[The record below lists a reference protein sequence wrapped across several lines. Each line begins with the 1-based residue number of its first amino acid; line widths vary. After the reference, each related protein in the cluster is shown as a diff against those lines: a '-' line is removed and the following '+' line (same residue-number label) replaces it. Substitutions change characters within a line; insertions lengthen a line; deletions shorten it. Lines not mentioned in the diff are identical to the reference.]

1 MELYSIIIFMNTI
14 ENIEQSIKENIAVMV
29 YFSAPTC
36 NVCHALKPKLMEALE
51 KNFKE
56 FVVESVDISVEEDI
70 APHFGVHAIPT
81 VLVFLDGK
89 EFLRKSRH
97 MSVQEVIKEIERPYS
112 IMTS

>member
-1 MELYSIIIFMNTI
+1 MQTI
-14 ENIEQSIKENIAVMV
+14 EKIQNSIKENLAVMV

-36 NVCHALKPKLMEALE
+36 NVCHALKPKLLEALDN
-51 KNFKE
+51 NFKE

-70 APHFGVHAIPT
+70 PPHFGVFAIPT
-81 VLVFLDGK
+81 VLIFLDGK

-97 MSVQEVIKEIERPYS
+97 MSVDEVIREIKRPYE

>member
-1 MELYSIIIFMNTI
+1 MQLYSIIIFMNTI
-14 ENIEQSIKENIAVMV
+14 ENIEQSIKENTAVMV

-36 NVCHALKPKLMEALE
+36 NVCHSLKPKLLEALDT
-51 KNFKE
+51 NFKE

-70 APHFGVHAIPT
+70 APHFGVYAIPT
-81 VLVFLDGK
+81 VLIYLDGK

-97 MSVQEVIKEIERPYS
+97 MSVSEIMSEIERPYK